1 VPNATDA
8 TAGRTNA
15 QARYRPPA
23 LRSRLPTF
31 DRSNTALLAEIV
43 IAAAASAGQFGAKD
57 LDFALCDTAETLGVV
72 FFMSQLVDK
81 VDELL
86 IAQCARV
93 GERVQQPVE
102 TR

>member
-1 VPNATDA
+1 LHRCGAS
-8 TAGRTNA
+8 
-15 QARYRPPA
+15 A
-23 LRSRLPTF
+23 LLPF
-31 DRSNTALLAEIV
+31 DPSNTELLAEIV

-57 LDFALCDTAETLGVV
+57 LDFALCDTAEILGVV
-72 FFMSQLVDK
+72 FFMSQLVDE

-93 GERVQQPVE
+93 RERVQQRGK